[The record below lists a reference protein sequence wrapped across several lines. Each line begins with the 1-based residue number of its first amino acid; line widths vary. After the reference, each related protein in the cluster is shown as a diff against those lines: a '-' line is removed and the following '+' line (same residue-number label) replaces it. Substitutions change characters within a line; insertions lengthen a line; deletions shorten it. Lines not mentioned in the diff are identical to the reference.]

1 VAKRHRTTP
10 LLRLLGRLGWQRDPD
25 LWTVH
30 CREGYG
36 RRARILVHLNA
47 AGVCLTVPEHGPL
60 QLSAWQV
67 GQLRAALRDAFLS
80 LARLAG
86 PDGLADSRRAMPTAP
101 PPARPPS
108 RRQRVPVLIPAR
120 PSVSEIAARL
130 TGPSCSVGSEP
141 LDPGVFP
148 ERVPLGNVR
157 AARLGR
163 HRRFTPTM
171 T

>member
-1 VAKRHRTTP
+1 MAKRHRTTP

-30 CREGYG
+30 CRDGYG
-36 RRARILVHLNA
+36 RRARILVHLSA
-47 AGVCLTVPEHGPL
+47 AGICLTVPEHGPL

-86 PDGLADSRRAMPTAP
+86 PDGLAECATPTAS
-101 PPARPPS
+101 PPACPPS
-108 RRQRVPVLIPAR
+108 RRQRIPVLIPAR

-130 TGPSCSVGSEP
+130 T
-141 LDPGVFP
+141 DP
-148 ERVPLGNVR
+148 
-157 AARLGR
+157 
-163 HRRFTPTM
+163 
-171 T
+171 